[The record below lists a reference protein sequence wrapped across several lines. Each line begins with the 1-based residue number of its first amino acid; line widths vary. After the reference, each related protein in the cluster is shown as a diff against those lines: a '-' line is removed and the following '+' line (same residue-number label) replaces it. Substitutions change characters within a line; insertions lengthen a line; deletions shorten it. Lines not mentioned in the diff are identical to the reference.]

1 METIIKVIT
10 TREDYDIRDSAE
22 CSLSVQDIIDRLEC
36 LPRNAKVVMSN
47 DNGFTFAPFRE
58 STFVE
63 VEVETKA
70 EEEERERRE
79 REEEENTHW
88 VCPKCNCED
97 SIIISVSPNGN
108 YHCLECGENFKK
120 VIIKIDNE

>member
-10 TREDYDIRDSAE
+10 SREDYDIRDSAE

-58 STFVE
+58 STFSQ
-63 VEVETKA
+63 VEVETKEEEEERLRKEA
-70 EEEERERRE
+70 EEEER
-79 REEEENTHW
+79 THW
-88 VCPKCNCED
+88 VCPKCGGID
-97 SIIISVSPNGN
+97 TPVYSVKGG
-108 YHCLECGENFKK
+108 YQCMECGERFKK
-120 VIIKIDNE
+120 PIIKIDNE

>member
-10 TREDYDIRDSAE
+10 SREDYDIRDSAE

-58 STFVE
+58 STFSQ
-63 VEVETKA
+63 VEVETRE
-70 EEEERERRE
+70 EEEERLRK
-79 REEEENTHW
+79 EEEEDEKTAL
-88 VCPKCNCED
+88 VCPNCGSD
-97 SIIISVSPNGN
+97 NIYWSVRGHMRCMSCDAKFNKA
-108 YHCLECGENFKK
+108 KK
-120 VIIKIDNE
+120 VTLA